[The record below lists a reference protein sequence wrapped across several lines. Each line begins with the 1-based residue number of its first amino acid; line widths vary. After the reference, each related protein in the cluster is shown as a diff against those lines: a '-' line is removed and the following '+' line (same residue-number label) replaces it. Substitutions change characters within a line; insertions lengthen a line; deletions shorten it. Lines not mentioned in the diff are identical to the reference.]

1 MDILLPTLLRFLAL
15 SIRIALNLE
24 SIPVDH
30 MGKIQREREILEL
43 KRNWVKDIV
52 VEI

>member
-30 MGKIQREREILEL
+30 MGKIQRERERDIRVEKEL
-43 KRNWVKDIV
+43 G
-52 VEI
+52 